1 VLGSD
6 DEARFAE
13 AAAHYRKVWRE
24 RFGQAEGRLSSDTVT
39 AYALAV
45 CFRLLDTADEYD
57 GAGARMAQLC
67 AEAGYRV
74 STGFVGTPLVCD
86 ALTATGQLD
95 TAYRLLL
102 EKEPPSWL
110 YPVTQGATTIWER
123 WDSLMPDGRVNP
135 SEMTSF
141 NHYAL
146 GAVVDWLHRCVGG
159 LSPLEP
165 GYRSVLVRPL
175 PGGGLTSAETRFQ
188 SGYGE
193 TSVAWRLDGETF
205 SCDVVVPPGASAH
218 LELPVEGWEPRRL
231 GSGAYSFSG
240 TFQLGNS
247 RGGLTAGA
255 PWYVG
260 THAR

>member
-1 VLGSD
+1 
-6 DEARFAE
+6 
-13 AAAHYRKVWRE
+13 
-24 RFGQAEGRLSSDTVT
+24 
-39 AYALAV
+39 
-45 CFRLLDTADEYD
+45 
-57 GAGARMAQLC
+57 
-67 AEAGYRV
+67 V
-74 STGFVGTPLVCD
+74 STGFGGTPLVCD

-123 WDSLMPDGRVNP
+123 WDSLLPDGRVNP

-165 GYRSVLVRPL
+165 GYRTVLVRPL

-188 SGYGE
+188 SAYGE
-193 TSVAWRLDGETF
+193 TSVFWRLDGETF

-218 LELPVEGWEPRRL
+218 LDLPIRGWQPRVV
-231 GSGAYSFSG
+231 GSGAYSLSG
-240 TFQLGNS
+240 TFELGDS
-247 RGGLTAGA
+247 SGGLRPGA
-255 PWYVG
+255 PWYVDEV
-260 THAR
+260 ASAAP